1 MEYIQMRVSN
11 DRHYR
16 IRYLAAKKGKSI
28 SETLGEIIDF
38 YFSRKEEDDET
49 LNTQESRIGE

>member
-16 IRYLAAKKGKSI
+16 IRCLAAKKGKSI

-38 YFSRKEEDDET
+38 YFSRKEEDDEI

>member
-16 IRYLAAKKGKSI
+16 IRCLAAKRGKSI
-28 SETLGEIIDF
+28 SETLGQIIDF
-38 YFSRKEEDDET
+38 YFSRKEDEYET
-49 LNTQESRIGE
+49 LNTQESKSGE